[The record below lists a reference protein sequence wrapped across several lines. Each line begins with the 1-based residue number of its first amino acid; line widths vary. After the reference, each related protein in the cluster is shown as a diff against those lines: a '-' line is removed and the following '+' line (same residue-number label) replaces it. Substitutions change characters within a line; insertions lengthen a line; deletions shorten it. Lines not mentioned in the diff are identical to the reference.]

1 MSRPD
6 NRLRPP
12 LASAFDD
19 LPAGWRPV
27 VERWR
32 AGPQGAAL
40 TAFLEQRLA
49 AGATIYPA
57 EPLRALRLTPP
68 ERVRVVVLGQDPY
81 HGSGQAEGL
90 AFSVPPGVGLPPSLR
105 NILKERERDLGLP
118 LPAAGHLGAWARR
131 GALLLNAVLTVEDA
145 AAGSHSSKGWQAL
158 TDSLIEQTA
167 GGDVPKVFLLW
178 GASARAAAPRI
189 QAAGRGRHL
198 VLEANHPS
206 PLSANRAPLPFIGC
220 GHFRRTLEFLAA
232 HGAAD
237 FDWTLS

>member
-27 VERWR
+27 VEHWR

-81 HGSGQAEGL
+81 HGSGQAE
-90 AFSVPPGVGLPPSLR
+90 
-105 NILKERERDLGLP
+105 
-118 LPAAGHLGAWARR
+118 
-131 GALLLNAVLTVEDA
+131 
-145 AAGSHSSKGWQAL
+145 
-158 TDSLIEQTA
+158 
-167 GGDVPKVFLLW
+167 
-178 GASARAAAPRI
+178 
-189 QAAGRGRHL
+189 
-198 VLEANHPS
+198 
-206 PLSANRAPLPFIGC
+206 
-220 GHFRRTLEFLAA
+220 
-232 HGAAD
+232 
-237 FDWTLS
+237 